1 MVLGGNLS
9 RVSWQEGFPP
19 DNPNMGAF
27 AEGIHARFI
36 NGANMHKALRLKVRK
51 AKAMELKIQELAFN
65 GKSEARRER
74 AKMIENR
81 HWYDRKHKGEL
92 RTGNDREHGRVT
104 ILD

>member
-1 MVLGGNLS
+1 
-9 RVSWQEGFPP
+9 
-19 DNPNMGAF
+19 
-27 AEGIHARFI
+27 
-36 NGANMHKALRLKVRK
+36 MHKALRLKARK

-92 RTGNDREHGRVT
+92 RTGGDRDHGRVT
-104 ILD
+104 ILY